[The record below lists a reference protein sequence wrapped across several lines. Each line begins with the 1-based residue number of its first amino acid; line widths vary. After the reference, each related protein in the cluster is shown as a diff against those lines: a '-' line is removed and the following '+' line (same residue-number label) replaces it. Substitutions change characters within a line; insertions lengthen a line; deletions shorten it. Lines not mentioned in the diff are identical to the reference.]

1 MGFSGYQ
8 NVSQNHNVT
17 EKYFTL
23 QDVCLGVFFVI
34 IMIEY
39 TYVKLCRE

>member
-23 QDVCLGVFFVI
+23 QDVCLGVFFCDNYDRI
-34 IMIEY
+34 Y
-39 TYVKLCRE
+39 LCKIVS